1 VVARKFGEGVPVI
14 FSSRGARPL
23 RGALIVAAA
32 ALIPAI
38 AGCEAGLNAP
48 TQEWHQPTPGASAV
62 VDNTMRI
69 NNMFVLGPVP
79 GNKIPA
85 GASAGLF
92 FALNNGGPFD
102 RLISITAPGSAS
114 SVHVPIGGIAIGRD
128 QSLLFTG
135 PAPRVLLQGLTR
147 TLHGGQYVV
156 MNLNFQNA
164 GHVTMLVPVMPRAAF
179 YVTYSPAPQL
189 AATPTA
195 TPTATPVPT
204 PAPTP
209 TASS

>member
-1 VVARKFGEGVPVI
+1 VI
-14 FSSRGARPL
+14 PSSRGVRPL

-48 TQEWHQPTPGASAV
+48 TQEWHQPTPGASAI

-79 GNKIPA
+79 GLKIPV
-85 GASAGLF
+85 GDSAGVF

-102 RLISITAPGSAS
+102 RLISITAPGSAT
-114 SVHVPIGGIAIGRD
+114 SVHVPVGGITIGRD

-147 TLHGGQYVV
+147 TLHGGQYVR

-179 YVTYSPAPQL
+179 YVTYSPAPRPVPTVH
-189 AATPTA
+189 AAGTPT
-195 TPTATPVPT
+195 PVPVPT
-204 PAPTP
+204 PTP
-209 TASS
+209 SASS

>member
-1 VVARKFGEGVPVI
+1 VLARDSVRSAHVI
-14 FSSRGARPL
+14 PSSRGVLPL

-62 VDNTMRI
+62 VDNTMRVI
-69 NNMFVLGPVP
+69 NMFVLGPVP
-79 GNKIPA
+79 GLKIPV
-85 GASAGLF
+85 GDSAGVF
-92 FALNNGGPFD
+92 FALNNGGARD

-114 SVHVPIGGIAIGRD
+114 AVRVPAGGITVGRD
-128 QSLLFTG
+128 ESLLLTG
-135 PAPRVLLQGLTR
+135 PAPRVLLEGLTR
-147 TLHGGQYVV
+147 TLHGGQYVR

-179 YVTYSPAPQL
+179 YVTYSPAPR
-189 AATPTA
+189 
-195 TPTATPVPT
+195 
-204 PAPTP
+204 PAPAVAITP
-209 TASS
+209 SPSASP

>member
-1 VVARKFGEGVPVI
+1 VI
-14 FSSRGARPL
+14 PSSRGVLPL
-23 RGALIVAAA
+23 RSLLAVAAA

-38 AGCEAGLNAP
+38 AGCEAGTNAP

-62 VDNTMRI
+62 VDNTMRV

-79 GNKIPA
+79 GLKIPA
-85 GASAGLF
+85 GAQAGVF
-92 FALNNGGPFD
+92 FALNNSGAFD

-114 SVHVPIGGIAIGRD
+114 SVHVPVGGITIGRD

-147 TLHGGQYVV
+147 TLHGGQYVR

-179 YVTYSPAPQL
+179 YVTYSPAPRPV
-189 AATPTA
+189 APPTA
-195 TPTATPVPT
+195 AVTPSAVPT
-204 PAPTP
+204 PAVSAT
-209 TASS
+209 S

>member
-1 VVARKFGEGVPVI
+1 VI
-14 FSSRGARPL
+14 FSSRGVLPL

-48 TQEWHQPTPGASAV
+48 TQEWHQPTPGASAI
-62 VDNTMRI
+62 VDNTMRVI
-69 NNMFVLGPVP
+69 NMFVLGPVP
-79 GNKIPA
+79 GNKIPV

-92 FALNNGGPFD
+92 FALNNGGSFD

-114 SVHVPIGGIAIGRD
+114 SVHVPIGGITIGRN

-147 TLHGGQYVV
+147 TLHGGQYVR

-179 YVTYSPAPQL
+179 YVTYSPAPHL
-189 AATPTA
+189 AVTPAATLS
-195 TPTATPVPT
+195 PTATPVPS

-209 TASS
+209 TPSS